1 MSSVS
6 DNNFQEI
13 KREDKSAIC
22 KKRDSIRFCY
32 RIFPQ
37 TFDLPEENISVYFAG
52 KSGADAVGPMK
63 GFLDLCMK
71 NMQLIANMFFANQ
84 DDIFFKLSRKCKMK
98 KNYYI
103 LGQLAGFAICNI
115 GRGPEFFH
123 QFVVKALFS
132 KDVFQSN
139 SIPEID
145 HLERKS
151 VSKKKKK

>member
-1 MSSVS
+1 
-6 DNNFQEI
+6 
-13 KREDKSAIC
+13 
-22 KKRDSIRFCY
+22 
-32 RIFPQ
+32 
-37 TFDLPEENISVYFAG
+37 
-52 KSGADAVGPMK
+52 
-63 GFLDLCMK
+63 
-71 NMQLIANMFFANQ
+71 
-84 DDIFFKLSRKCKMK
+84 MK

-123 QFVVKALFS
+123 PFVVKALFR

-151 VSKKKKK
+151 V